1 MATKL
6 NETSAVN
13 RALLEEEAKRIVL
26 RHFRSFYVDRSLTEV
41 FRFVSPAVR
50 WIGSRE
56 HYVAQNK
63 EEYMELMREELKNI
77 PNGCSMDVLVVDS
90 AMLHEESFSV
100 TGEFEVRIPHPDRI
114 LYFRMNFSIML
125 NRTRKGFF
133 IVSVHTAVADDV
145 QVFNPEE
152 DINGKAEIC
161 SAEEVRGQQ
170 KELYDPLT
178 GLYSLKAFK
187 EKVRQFLD
195 NNPEGKYSILC
206 TDVAHFERVNNLYGM
221 ARADRMLL
229 TMANMLPRFSEGVK
243 LCCRSMADHFL
254 VLQCYE
260 DEEQLRRE
268 LQCLCLD
275 FRKMVKEE
283 YPDTSSRLGLGVYL
297 ITDLQEDVDR
307 MVERVNVARKAIQI
321 SHGDSLI
328 FYDPRVFQKVERVKE
343 IENSMQDAMDK
354 EEFRVFIQPKYDLK
368 NDQISGAEALCRW
381 VKMDGSMVYP
391 DEFIPVFEE
400 DGFIADLDYYMLEKV
415 CQMIMRRIEEGR
427 NCVCISINQSRV
439 LLKDKEY
446 VRKIEDILK
455 RYQIPSELIELELTE
470 RIFQDDL
477 TEFAQTMSELKKL
490 GIRWSID
497 DFGTGY
503 SSLNLLKELPVDI
516 IKIDKS
522 FLDESETS
530 KASRVIIRKTV
541 ELTRELDKHVV
552 CEGVETESQAEYLRD
567 ICCDMAQ
574 GYLYARPMPM
584 KDFEELLDKE
594 ING

>member
-63 EEYMELMREELKNI
+63 EKYMELMREELKNI

-90 AMLHEESFSV
+90 IMLHEESFSV

-114 LYFRMNFSIML
+114 LYFRMSFSIML
-125 NRTRKGFF
+125 NRTRVGFF

-152 DINGKAEIC
+152 DINGKVEIC
-161 SAEEVRGQQ
+161 SVEEVREQQ

-178 GLYSLKAFK
+178 GLYSLEAFK

-195 NNPEGKYSILC
+195 DNPEGKYSILC
-206 TDVAHFERVNNLYGM
+206 TDVAHFERVNNMYGM

-229 TMANMLPRFSEGVK
+229 AMANMLPRFSEGAK

-260 DEEQLRRE
+260 DEDQLRRE

-307 MVERVNVARKAIQI
+307 MVDRVNVARKAIKI

-343 IENSMQDAMDK
+343 IENSMQAAMDK

-567 ICCDMAQ
+567 IRCDMAQ

>member
-13 RALLEEEAKRIVL
+13 RALLEEEAKRIVM

-56 HYVAQNK
+56 HYVAHNK
-63 EEYMELMREELKNI
+63 EEYMKLMREELKNI
-77 PNGCSMDVLVVDS
+77 PQGCSMDIMMVES
-90 AMLHEESFSV
+90 TMLHEECFSV
-100 TGEFEVRIPHPDRI
+100 SGEFEVRIPHPDRI
-114 LYFRMNFSIML
+114 LYFRMSFSIML
-125 NRTRKGFF
+125 NRTQIGFS

-152 DINGKAEIC
+152 DINGRAEIC
-161 SAEEVRGQQ
+161 SAEEMREQQ
-170 KELYDPLT
+170 KELYDTLT
-178 GLYSLKAFK
+178 GLYNLEAFK
-187 EKVRQFLD
+187 EKVRQLLD
-195 NNPEGKYSILC
+195 INPKEKYVLFC
-206 TDVAHFERVNNLYGM
+206 TDVTHFERVNNLYGM

-229 TMANMLPRFSEGVK
+229 AMANMLPRFSEGSR

-260 DEEQLRRE
+260 DENQLRRE
-268 LQCLCLD
+268 LDCLCLD
-275 FRKMVKEE
+275 FRKMAKEE
-283 YPDTSSRLGLGVYL
+283 YPDAAPRLGLGIYR
-297 ITDLQEDVDR
+297 ITDYEEDVDR
-307 MVERVNVARKAIQI
+307 MVENVNVARKALKMNQG
-321 SHGDSLI
+321 SSLL
-328 FYDPRVFQKVERVKE
+328 FYDPKVFQKVEKVKE

-368 NDQISGAEALCRW
+368 NDRISGAEALCRW
-381 VKMDGSMVYP
+381 VKLDGSMVYP

-446 VRKIEDILK
+446 VKKIEAILK
-455 RYQIPSELIELELTE
+455 RYQIPSEFIELELTE

-477 TEFAQTMSELKKL
+477 SEFAQTMSELKEM

-584 KDFEELLDKE
+584 EDFEELLDKE
-594 ING
+594 INR